1 MNADEDH
8 QGGADE
14 DDNMMAG
21 WASDIAVF
29 PFENKHRAGELYRL

>member
-1 MNADEDH
+1 MNADEDR
-8 QGGADE
+8 QEGVDE

-29 PFENKHRAGELYRL
+29 PFENKHRAGGLYRL